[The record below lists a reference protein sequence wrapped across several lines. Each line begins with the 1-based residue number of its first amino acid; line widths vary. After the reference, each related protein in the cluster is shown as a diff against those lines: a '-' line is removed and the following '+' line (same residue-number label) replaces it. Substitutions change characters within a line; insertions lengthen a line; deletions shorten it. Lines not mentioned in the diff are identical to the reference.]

1 MRATRFSLDDAAKP
15 GVAGG
20 KWGDLSCPIGGR
32 RSCSLLEARYA
43 HARQRAALEMEPAL
57 DNFPDSGPFTLDEL
71 QDPDF
76 WD

>member
-1 MRATRFSLDDAAKP
+1 
-15 GVAGG
+15 
-20 KWGDLSCPIGGR
+20 
-32 RSCSLLEARYA
+32 LLEARYA

-57 DNFPDSGPFTLDEL
+57 DNFPDSGPFTLDEP